1 MKESQRVEWKESWRD
16 DCLKVICGFANAEGG
31 TLVIGRNDAGGVAGV
46 KDARKLLEDLP
57 NKVRDI
63 LGILVDVNLK
73 KRAGREYLEIVIPAY
88 TNPISYR
95 GEFYYRS
102 GSTNQALK
110 AASLERFLLRKQ
122 GRTWDGVPI
131 PRVRLRQ
138 LSRTAFAT
146 FRKLARL
153 GPRNDATLQREPI
166 PSLLD
171 KLNLLDGKLLKRAG
185 VLLFHPDPE
194 RFIPGAFVKIGYFRS
209 HTDLLYQ
216 DEIHGDL
223 FSQAKGTIDTLLLKY
238 LKAAIRYEGIQ
249 RVESY
254 GMPVDALREALL
266 NALIHRDYSVSAP
279 IQIRVYSDRLS
290 IWNPG
295 ELPEGWSVDRL
306 MQPHA
311 SKPYN
316 PLIASAFFRA
326 GEVETWGR
334 GIQRI
339 FEACE
344 AQGSPRPVIHYE
356 TRDIWV
362 DFPFAPEHL
371 AAVGDRPTDEATSSG
386 TKEKTGKKTK
396 EKPKEKFEGR
406 TKEKT
411 GDRLQRYV
419 REHPTASTAELAES
433 LGLSRMG
440 IEWQI
445 RRLKRLGLIIR
456 VGPDKGGHWE
466 VFPFMGGTTP
476 ITTLETP
483 HEHRP
488 PGQVTGQVTGE
499 VASEVARA
507 WGTVPRK
514 KTGKG
519 TKETTKEKTGSRRG
533 VRK

>member
-1 MKESQRVEWKESWRD
+1 MTESQRVEWKESWRD
-16 DCLKVICGFANAEGG
+16 DCLKVISGFANAEGG
-31 TLVIGRNDAGGVAGV
+31 TLTIGKSDAGDVVGA

-110 AASLERFLLRKQ
+110 GASLERFLLRKQ
-122 GRTWDGVPI
+122 GRTWDSVPM
-131 PRVRLRQ
+131 PRVGVRQ
-138 LSRTAFAT
+138 LSRTAFTT

-153 GPRNDATLQREPI
+153 GLRNDATLQREPI
-166 PSLLD
+166 LSLLD

-185 VLLFHPDPE
+185 VLLFHPEPE
-194 RFIPGAFVKIGYFRS
+194 RFVTGAFVKIGYFRS
-209 HTDLLYQ
+209 HADLLHQ
-216 DEIHGDL
+216 DEIRGDL
-223 FSQAKGTIDTLLLKY
+223 FSQAKETIDTLLLKY

-249 RVESY
+249 RIESY
-254 GMPVDALREALL
+254 PMPVEALREAVL
-266 NALIHRDYSVSAP
+266 NALIHRDYSIGAP

-295 ELPEGWSVDRL
+295 ELPEGWSVNRL
-306 MQPHA
+306 LQPHA

-316 PLIASAFFRA
+316 PLIANAFFRA

-344 AQGSPRPVIHYE
+344 AHGSPRPIIRYE
-356 TRDIWV
+356 TRAIWI

-371 AAVGDRPTDEATSSG
+371 AAVGDRATDEAPGPG

-396 EKPKEKFEGR
+396 EKTKEKSDR
-406 TKEKT
+406 KTKEKT
-411 GDRLQRYV
+411 GDRLQRYL
-419 REHPTASTAELAES
+419 REHPTASTGDLAES

-456 VGPDKGGHWE
+456 IGPDKGGHWE
-466 VFPFMGGTTP
+466 VFPFSGRTTP

-483 HEHRP
+483 HEHLA
-488 PGQVTGQVTGE
+488 TSEVTGE
-499 VASEVARA
+499 VAGT
-507 WGTVPRK
+507 WGTETRKRTGKETRK
-514 KTGKG
+514 KTRGD
-519 TKETTKEKTGSRRG
+519 RR
-533 VRK
+533 VPK

>member
-16 DCLKVICGFANAEGG
+16 DCLKVISGFANAEGG
-31 TLVIGRNDAGGVAGV
+31 TLVIGKNDVGDVVGA

-102 GSTNQALK
+102 GSTNQTMK
-110 AASLERFLLRKQ
+110 GASLERFLLRKQ
-122 GRTWDGVPI
+122 GRTWDSVPV
-131 PRVRLRQ
+131 PRVGLRQ

-153 GPRNDATLQREPI
+153 GLRSDATLQREPI

-185 VLLFHPDPE
+185 VLLFHPEPE
-194 RFIPGAFVKIGYFRS
+194 RFVTGAFVKIGYFRS
-209 HTDLLYQ
+209 QTDLLYQ
-216 DEIHGDL
+216 DEMHGDL
-223 FSQAKGTIDTLLLKY
+223 FSQARDTINMLLQKY

-254 GMPVDALREALL
+254 PMPEEALREALL
-266 NALIHRDYSVSAP
+266 NALIHRDYSIGAP

-306 MQPHA
+306 LQPHA
-311 SKPYN
+311 SKPHN

-344 AQGSPRPVIHYE
+344 AHGSPRPIMRYE
-356 TRDIWV
+356 TRDIWI

-371 AAVGDRPTDEATSSG
+371 VAVGDRPTHETSPRESETG
-386 TKEKTGKKTK
+386 TGKKTGDETRK
-396 EKPKEKFEGR
+396 KPQENTRKKS
-406 TKEKT
+406 
-411 GDRLQRYV
+411 GDRTREKILQALRGNPGLSSV
-419 REHPTASTAELAES
+419 QLGAM
-433 LGLSRMG
+433 LGLTSKG
-440 IEWQI
+440 IEWQLN
-445 RRLKRLGLIIR
+445 RLRSDGSVVR
-456 VGPDKGGHWE
+456 VGPDRGGVWE
-466 VFPFMGGTTP
+466 V
-476 ITTLETP
+476 
-483 HEHRP
+483 
-488 PGQVTGQVTGE
+488 V
-499 VASEVARA
+499 
-507 WGTVPRK
+507 K
-514 KTGKG
+514 
-519 TKETTKEKTGSRRG
+519 
-533 VRK
+533 

>member
-31 TLVIGRNDAGGVAGV
+31 TLTIGRNDAGGVVGV
-46 KDARKLLEDLP
+46 KDARKLLEDIP

-110 AASLERFLLRKQ
+110 GASLERFLLRKQ

-131 PRVRLRQ
+131 PRVGLRQ

-146 FRKLARL
+146 FRKLARQGL
-153 GPRNDATLQREPI
+153 RNDATLQREPI
-166 PSLLD
+166 PSLLE
-171 KLNLLDGKLLKRAG
+171 KLNLLDGKLLKRAA
-185 VLLFHPDPE
+185 VLLFHADPE
-194 RFIPGAFVKIGYFRS
+194 RFVTGAFVKIGYFRS
-209 HTDLLYQ
+209 QTDLLYQ

-223 FSQAKGTIDTLLLKY
+223 FSQARATIDTLLLKY

-254 GMPVDALREALL
+254 PMPEEALREALL
-266 NALIHRDYSVSAP
+266 NALIHRDYSIGAP
-279 IQIRVYSDRLS
+279 IQIRVYSDRMS

-306 MQPHA
+306 LQPHA

-316 PLIASAFFRA
+316 PLIANAFFRA

-334 GIQRI
+334 GIRRI

-344 AQGSPRPVIHYE
+344 AQGSPRPVIRYE
-356 TRDIWV
+356 TRDIWI

-371 AAVGDRPTDEATSSG
+371 AAVGDRPSDEASG
-386 TKEKTGKKTK
+386 ATTREKIGEETREKRTAKTREKTA
-396 EKPKEKFEGR
+396 
-406 TKEKT
+406 EKT
-411 GDRLQRYV
+411 
-419 REHPTASTAELAES
+419 REKILRALRDHPGLSTAQLSAM
-433 LGLSRMG
+433 LGLTSKG
-440 IEWQI
+440 IEWQ
-445 RRLKRLGLIIR
+445 LKRLRNDGLLVR
-456 VGPDKGGHWE
+456 VGPDRGGVWE
-466 VFPFMGGTTP
+466 V
-476 ITTLETP
+476 
-483 HEHRP
+483 
-488 PGQVTGQVTGE
+488 V
-499 VASEVARA
+499 
-507 WGTVPRK
+507 K
-514 KTGKG
+514 
-519 TKETTKEKTGSRRG
+519 
-533 VRK
+533 